1 MVTLPDRLAA
11 ARSVFREAGGIL
23 RTGDAMRGGIHPRDL
38 YALRDAGELEPV
50 SRGVFR
56 LASLPPLDEPD
67 LVTIG
72 TRAPRAVIVAI
83 SALHFHRL
91 TTEIPHT
98 VSIALPKGTKRPR
111 LDWPPLTVYWF
122 SGVMYSS
129 GIENHQLDGV
139 KIQIYSPVKSVVDCF
154 RLRNRLGIDVAV
166 EALRTGLDERRFTPG
181 ELMVMAKLCR
191 VADVVR
197 PYLEAMQ

>member
-1 MVTLPDRLAA
+1 ML
-11 ARSVFREAGGIL
+11 S
-23 RTGDAMRGGIHPRDL
+23 TGDALRAGIHPRDL
-38 YALRDAGELEPV
+38 YALRDSGELEPV

-67 LVTIG
+67 LVTVS
-72 TRAPRAVIVAI
+72 TRAPRAIIAAI
-83 SALHFHRL
+83 SALHFHGL
-91 TTEIPHT
+91 TSEIPHT
-98 VSIALPKGTKRPR
+98 VSIALPKGIKRPR

-122 SGVMYSS
+122 SGPMYSE
-129 GIENHQLDGV
+129 GIETHQRDG
-139 KIQIYSPVKSVVDCF
+139 INIRIYSPVKSVVDCF

-181 ELMVMAKLCR
+181 ELIAMAKLCR
-191 VADVVR
+191 VAGVVR